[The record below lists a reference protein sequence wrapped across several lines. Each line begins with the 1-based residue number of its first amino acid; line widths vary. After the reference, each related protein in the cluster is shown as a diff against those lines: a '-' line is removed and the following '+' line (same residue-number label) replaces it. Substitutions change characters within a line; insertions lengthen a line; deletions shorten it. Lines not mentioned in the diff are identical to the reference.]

1 MSTESVRQF
10 LLAVSTD
17 SALQEKLTAVT
28 DSVNFVQM
36 VQECGYSFTLEDL
49 QAHLAQHNN
58 SELSEDELEAVAG
71 GSQGLYKSSISSS
84 VVDLTL
90 NVPELNVPGGNG
102 SIPIPGP
109 WPRPWPGPWPGPLG

>member
-10 LLAVSTD
+10 LLAVSSD
-17 SALQEKLTAVT
+17 SALQEKLAAVT

-36 VQECGYSFTLEDL
+36 VQESGYSFTLEDL

-71 GSQGLYKSSISSS
+71 GTQGLYKSSISSS

-90 NVPELNVPGGNG
+90 NVPGLNVPGGNG

-109 WPRPWPGPWPGPLG
+109 WPGPWPGPLG